1 MSETWKIMQSN
12 KYKLYLDVK
21 LEDSKFSGSATQS
34 TNGIVCEDGSTRGV
48 DEGIISNGSIIG
60 NQIKFIIQWKNSSI
74 GEYNG
79 IIGLDGRIYG
89 IGIETTTNDVAYW
102 VSIEPTLLHLKQT
115 TNAN

>member
-1 MSETWKIMQSN
+1 MCEVWKIMQSN
-12 KYKLYLDVK
+12 GLKPILCVD
-21 LEDSKFSGSATQS
+21 LEDNKFSGSATQS
-34 TNGIVCEDGSTRGV
+34 TNGVGYEDGSTRGI
-48 DEGIISNGSIIG
+48 DKGIIHNGFIHS
-60 NQIKFIIQWKNSSI
+60 NQIKFTIEWINGSI

-102 VSIEPTLLHLKQT
+102 VSIEPTSLHPKQA